1 MRVKTIS
8 DTTQILKLLVAGD
21 PSAEEKLYP
30 HVYDE
35 LRRLAV
41 RLFRGQPAG
50 HTLQP
55 TALVHE
61 AYLNLIDPQQIGFED
76 RTHFFAVAAKVMR
89 RILIDHARRRAAAR
103 RGGQWTR
110 VAWDDEVIMTTDKGI
125 DILAL
130 NEALEKLTKR
140 NPRQARVV
148 ELRFF
153 GGLTIAEAAEVLGVG
168 HATVEADWAFA
179 KAWLAKELGNA

>member
-1 MRVKTIS
+1 MRNKTIS
-8 DTTQILKLLVAGD
+8 DTTQILKQLVAGD
-21 PSAEEKLYP
+21 PSAEENLYP

-61 AYLNLIDPQQIGFED
+61 VYLKLVFHQQADFKD
-76 RTHFFAVAAKVMR
+76 RAHFFAVAAKVMR
-89 RILIDHARRRAAAR
+89 RILIDHARWRAAAR

-110 VAWDDEVIMTTDKGI
+110 VAWDDEVNISTDRGI

-130 NEALEKLTKR
+130 NEALEKLTNR

-153 GGLTIAEAAEVLGVG
+153 GGLTIAETAEVLGVG
-168 HATVEADWAFA
+168 HATVEADWAFT
-179 KAWLAKELGNA
+179 KAWLSKELGNA